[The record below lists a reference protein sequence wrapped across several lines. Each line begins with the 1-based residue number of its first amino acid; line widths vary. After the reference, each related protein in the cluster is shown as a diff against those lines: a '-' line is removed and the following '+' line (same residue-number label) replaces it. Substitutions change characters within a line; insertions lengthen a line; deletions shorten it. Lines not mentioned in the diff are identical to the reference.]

1 MEEKKVVNDT
11 ASFDGDVAPI
21 LPDGW
26 KDGDNLFVDGE
37 DELAKLLADGQETE
51 PSIEPENDDAKPAD
65 AASTTGEADAGAV
78 TDAGEP
84 TEQTP
89 PDGETKPEPRTS
101 RKLLL
106 KVNHDEQEVD
116 IDAMSDD
123 ELRALLQKGK
133 AFDAMKDAENKR
145 TYRKVYQEQIDAGM
159 TEAAARMIA
168 KDAAEGNAYALT
180 DDEGPTPAPTPAAP
194 AAAPKA
200 AAPKAASAGATAV
213 NAPLPGNILK
223 VKATQG
229 SAVKKGDLLCVL
241 EAMKMENEI
250 LAPADGTVTAVYAK
264 EGTSVNTGDVL
275 FELA

>member
-1 MEEKKVVNDT
+1 MKKYVITVNGAKYEVV
-11 ASFDGDVAPI
+11 V
-21 LPDGW
+21 
-26 KDGDNLFVDGE
+26 E
-37 DELAKLLADGQETE
+37 
-51 PSIEPENDDAKPAD
+51 
-65 AASTTGEADAGAV
+65 EADINAKF
-78 TDAGEP
+78 TKSE
-84 TEQTP
+84 TP
-89 PDGETKPEPRTS
+89 
-101 RKLLL
+101 
-106 KVNHDEQEVD
+106 
-116 IDAMSDD
+116 
-123 ELRALLQKGK
+123 K
-133 AFDAMKDAENKR
+133 AA
-145 TYRKVYQEQIDAGM
+145 
-159 TEAAARMIA
+159 
-168 KDAAEGNAYALT
+168 
-180 DDEGPTPAPTPAAP
+180 PAAP

>member
-1 MEEKKVVNDT
+1 MKKYVITVNGAKYEVV
-11 ASFDGDVAPI
+11 V
-21 LPDGW
+21 
-26 KDGDNLFVDGE
+26 E
-37 DELAKLLADGQETE
+37 
-51 PSIEPENDDAKPAD
+51 
-65 AASTTGEADAGAV
+65 EADINAKFTKA
-78 TDAGEP
+78 
-84 TEQTP
+84 
-89 PDGETKPEPRTS
+89 ET
-101 RKLLL
+101 
-106 KVNHDEQEVD
+106 H
-116 IDAMSDD
+116 
-123 ELRALLQKGK
+123 K
-133 AFDAMKDAENKR
+133 AA
-145 TYRKVYQEQIDAGM
+145 
-159 TEAAARMIA
+159 
-168 KDAAEGNAYALT
+168 
-180 DDEGPTPAPTPAAP
+180 PAAP

>member
-1 MEEKKVVNDT
+1 MKKYVITVNGAKYEVV
-11 ASFDGDVAPI
+11 V
-21 LPDGW
+21 
-26 KDGDNLFVDGE
+26 
-37 DELAKLLADGQETE
+37 Q
-51 PSIEPENDDAKPAD
+51 
-65 AASTTGEADAGAV
+65 EADINAKFTKA
-78 TDAGEP
+78 E
-84 TEQTP
+84 TP
-89 PDGETKPEPRTS
+89 
-101 RKLLL
+101 
-106 KVNHDEQEVD
+106 
-116 IDAMSDD
+116 
-123 ELRALLQKGK
+123 K
-133 AFDAMKDAENKR
+133 AA
-145 TYRKVYQEQIDAGM
+145 
-159 TEAAARMIA
+159 
-168 KDAAEGNAYALT
+168 
-180 DDEGPTPAPTPAAP
+180 PAAP

>member
-1 MEEKKVVNDT
+1 MKKYVITVNGAKYEVV
-11 ASFDGDVAPI
+11 V
-21 LPDGW
+21 
-26 KDGDNLFVDGE
+26 E
-37 DELAKLLADGQETE
+37 
-51 PSIEPENDDAKPAD
+51 
-65 AASTTGEADAGAV
+65 EADINAKFTKA
-78 TDAGEP
+78 E
-84 TEQTP
+84 TP
-89 PDGETKPEPRTS
+89 
-101 RKLLL
+101 
-106 KVNHDEQEVD
+106 N
-116 IDAMSDD
+116 
-123 ELRALLQKGK
+123 
-133 AFDAMKDAENKR
+133 
-145 TYRKVYQEQIDAGM
+145 
-159 TEAAARMIA
+159 AA
-168 KDAAEGNAYALT
+168 
-180 DDEGPTPAPTPAAP
+180 PAAP

>member
-1 MEEKKVVNDT
+1 MKKYVITVNGAKYEVV
-11 ASFDGDVAPI
+11 V
-21 LPDGW
+21 
-26 KDGDNLFVDGE
+26 E
-37 DELAKLLADGQETE
+37 
-51 PSIEPENDDAKPAD
+51 
-65 AASTTGEADAGAV
+65 EADINAKFTKA
-78 TDAGEP
+78 E
-84 TEQTP
+84 TP
-89 PDGETKPEPRTS
+89 
-101 RKLLL
+101 
-106 KVNHDEQEVD
+106 
-116 IDAMSDD
+116 
-123 ELRALLQKGK
+123 K
-133 AFDAMKDAENKR
+133 AA
-145 TYRKVYQEQIDAGM
+145 
-159 TEAAARMIA
+159 
-168 KDAAEGNAYALT
+168 
-180 DDEGPTPAPTPAAP
+180 

>member
-1 MEEKKVVNDT
+1 MKKYVITVNGAKYEVV
-11 ASFDGDVAPI
+11 V
-21 LPDGW
+21 
-26 KDGDNLFVDGE
+26 E
-37 DELAKLLADGQETE
+37 
-51 PSIEPENDDAKPAD
+51 
-65 AASTTGEADAGAV
+65 EADINAKF
-78 TDAGEP
+78 
-84 TEQTP
+84 
-89 PDGETKPEPRTS
+89 TKAEAP
-101 RKLLL
+101 
-106 KVNHDEQEVD
+106 
-116 IDAMSDD
+116 
-123 ELRALLQKGK
+123 K
-133 AFDAMKDAENKR
+133 AA
-145 TYRKVYQEQIDAGM
+145 
-159 TEAAARMIA
+159 
-168 KDAAEGNAYALT
+168 
-180 DDEGPTPAPTPAAP
+180 PAAP

>member
-78 TDAGEP
+78 TDAGKP

-145 TYRKVYQEQIDAGM
+145 TYRKVYQAQIDAGM

-168 KDAAEGNAYALT
+168 TDAAEGNALRPRPRLPHPLLRLSRHPRRATCAPRWSSFALSIPRSRKCRT
-180 DDEGPTPAPTPAAP
+180 RWRRLSRRVFP
-194 AAAPKA
+194 
-200 AAPKAASAGATAV
+200 
-213 NAPLPGNILK
+213 
-223 VKATQG
+223 
-229 SAVKKGDLLCVL
+229 
-241 EAMKMENEI
+241 
-250 LAPADGTVTAVYAK
+250 
-264 EGTSVNTGDVL
+264 
-275 FELA
+275 